1 MAAAEH
7 PDDPEHP
14 VDAVVLVSFG
24 GPEGPDD
31 VLPFLENVTRG
42 RGVPRERLEEVAE
55 QYLRFGGVSPI
66 NDQNRAFRAALEAE
80 LAERGPALPVYWGN
94 RNWAPFLTDTVRQ
107 MADDGIRHAVALVTS
122 AYSSYSGCR
131 QYREDIERARAEV
144 GDAAP
149 QIDKIR
155 AFWNHPGFIGPFRAA
170 LTAALGDLPAD
181 RRRRARLVFTAHSLP
196 VSLAATSDY
205 EAQLREAAG
214 LVAAAAPELE
224 WDLVWQS
231 RSGPP
236 QVPWL
241 EPDVNDH
248 LRALAEQGVDTVV
261 VVPVGFV
268 SDHQEVIFDLDTQA
282 AETAAELGM
291 TFARVPTP
299 GTHPETVAM
308 ARELVAERAG
318 VTPTRRTLG
327 HLGPRADVC
336 PHDCCPAPT
345 RPAGRPPAAG

>member
-1 MAAAEH
+1 MA
-7 PDDPEHP
+7 DPEAP
-14 VDAVVLVSFG
+14 VDAVLLVSFG

-55 QYLRFGGVSPI
+55 QYRRFGGVSPI

-80 LAERGPALPVYWGN
+80 LAEHGPPLPVYWGN
-94 RNWAPFLTDTVRQ
+94 RNWHPFLTDTVRR
-107 MADDGIRHAVALVTS
+107 MADDGVRHAVALVTS

-144 GDAAP
+144 GDRAP
-149 QIDKIR
+149 RVDKLR
-155 AFWNHPGFIGPFRAA
+155 AFWNHPGFINPFRTR
-170 LTAALGDLPAD
+170 LTEALGELDPE

-196 VSLAATSDY
+196 TSMAATSDY
-205 EAQLREAAG
+205 ETQLRDACA

-248 LRALAEQGVDTVV
+248 LRALHELGVDTVV

-268 SDHQEVIFDLDTQA
+268 SDHQEVVFDLDTQA

-291 TFARVPTP
+291 AYVRVGTP
-299 GTHPETVAM
+299 GVDPETVAM

-327 HLGPRADVC
+327 PLGPRADVC
-336 PHDCCPAPT
+336 PADCCPP
-345 RPAGRPPAAG
+345 PARPPASARPVPGPGE